1 MHRTKQSIKRTAT
14 KPKQHDQHSTKVFIP
29 YYPHVNKQV
38 KNILHRH
45 SVSTACT
52 SNNSLRDLL
61 TSTKSRQPVVN
72 TSNVIYQIP
81 CKDCPSTYCGQ
92 TSRPLRKRY
101 TKATYSLSTD
111 LQQSSALA
119 HHAHS
124 SGHTIDF
131 SSTVILAKLQHPQQL
146 DLVEH
151 AAIPHF
157 SPELSRNHAAPNI
170 NAQWQPILSS
180 ICEAFKPSGI
190 ST

>member
-1 MHRTKQSIKRTAT
+1 M
-14 KPKQHDQHSTKVFIP
+14 
-29 YYPHVNKQV
+29 
-38 KNILHRH
+38 
-45 SVSTACT
+45 
-52 SNNSLRDLL
+52 
-61 TSTKSRQPVVN
+61 N
-72 TSNVIYQIP
+72 TSNVFYQIP

-92 TSRPLRKRY
+92 TSRPLHKRISEHERY
-101 TKATYSLSTD
+101 AKATYSLSTD

-124 SGHTIDF
+124 SGHIIDF
-131 SSTVILAKLQHPQQL
+131 SSTLILAKLQHPQQL

-151 AAIPHF
+151 ATITHL
-157 SPELSRNHAAPNI
+157 SPKLNRNHAAPNI